1 VDVAACT
8 AAGVVVSTTSPDLEA
23 PFTAEL
29 ALAQC
34 LALLRHVRDVDAHTR
49 ADAAGGGAYVP
60 PVRSPAPGGS
70 LVGATVG
77 LFGVS
82 GALPLAISRALIALG
97 VTTILCLPVGSTNVT
112 GDVDAVVSAVHQA
125 ALPGQSP
132 APTVVLVSAL
142 PELLKSSDVVFM
154 TTHDVTRRTRHVID
168 GAALATVKR
177 GLLLVNAASGAL
189 IDEGAVAQALESGV
203 LGGYA
208 CGGLAR
214 DERGLRSV
222 SAQGVDYGGP
232 FPAAT
237 HAALLASPHAL
248 LAASGTATAVLAAAQ
263 RVELEAARA
272 LAEAL
277 DGRVPSGAVNP
288 TVPPRRPGA
297 PPTSDVARAGGL
309 ASYLWCF

>member
-1 VDVAACT
+1 MDVAACT
-8 AAGVVVSTTSPDLEA
+8 AAGVVVSATSPDLEA
-23 PFTAEL
+23 PFVTEL
-29 ALAQC
+29 AVAQC
-34 LALLRHVRDVDAHTR
+34 LALLRHLREVDAHTR
-49 ADAAGGGAYVP
+49 ADAAGGDAYVP

-77 LFGVS
+77 LLGVT

-112 GDVDAVVSAVHQA
+112 GDVDAVVSAVNQA

-168 GAALATVKR
+168 SAALATVKR
-177 GLLLVNAASGAL
+177 GLLLINAASGAL

-222 SAQGVDYGGP
+222 GVDYGGP

-297 PPTSDVARAGGL
+297 PPTSEVARAGGL